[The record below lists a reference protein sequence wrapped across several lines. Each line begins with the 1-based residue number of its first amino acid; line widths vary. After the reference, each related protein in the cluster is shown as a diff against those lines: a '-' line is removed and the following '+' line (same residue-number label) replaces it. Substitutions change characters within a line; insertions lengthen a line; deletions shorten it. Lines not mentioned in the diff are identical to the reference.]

1 MPKLGSA
8 PNLHSSARLSLG
20 NFTSNSSLLISM
32 CLKYSPLFFQI
43 NLIFLKPWWISKDLA
58 SQIKSKLQLL
68 HHQVSARII
77 QAITKHQIIQMAA
90 QIFLQ
95 EKVILESTLDFRIRE
110 STRLLIFFSSATSFL
125 KTTFI
130 IFVNKYGIKVH
141 SAIRSTDSLKLIK

>member
-1 MPKLGSA
+1 MPKLG
-8 PNLHSSARLSLG
+8 SARLSLG
-20 NFTSNSSLLISM
+20 NFSSNSSLLICM
-32 CLKYSPLFFQI
+32 CLKYSLFFQI
-43 NLIFLKPWWISKDLA
+43 NLIFLKPWWISKDLG

-77 QAITKHQIIQMAA
+77 QAIAKHQIIQMAA

>member
-8 PNLHSSARLSLG
+8 RLSSR
-20 NFTSNSSLLISM
+20 NFSSNSSLLISM

-43 NLIFLKPWWISKDLA
+43 NLIFLKPWWISKDLGSQR

-77 QAITKHQIIQMAA
+77 QAIAKHQIIQMAA